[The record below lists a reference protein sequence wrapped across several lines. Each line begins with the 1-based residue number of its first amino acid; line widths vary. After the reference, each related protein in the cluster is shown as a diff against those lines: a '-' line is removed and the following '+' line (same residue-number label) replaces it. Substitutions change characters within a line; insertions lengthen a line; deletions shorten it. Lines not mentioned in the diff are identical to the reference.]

1 MIKLHSLVAIAI
13 RIFILICVFFQYA
26 NAGLVKRDLFV
37 PGDGLIIWDTVT
49 NLEWLYLDATAGRSI
64 ESLINGTD
72 GPDYIGEHGFNF
84 AQQEQLQ
91 SLWAAENVPLSTSG
105 YSSDPIYVAGV
116 TKLIQLLGT
125 PSPLY
130 SGSNVVGEMLS
141 GFYNVNT
148 SSCSEGFHQYA
159 ELSRIDSGTWAG
171 TVVSN
176 AFSPCYNND
185 LTGTSKGKYLV
196 KTGPNNSFPWEIF
209 MPAILNGA
217 NKK

>member
-1 MIKLHSLVAIAI
+1 MIKLNPIFAICT
-13 RIFILICVFFQYA
+13 FILICVFSQYA

-37 PGDGLIIWDTVT
+37 PGDELIIWDTVT

-64 ESLINGTD
+64 ESLINGTG

-84 AQQEQLQ
+84 ANQEELR
-91 SLWAAENVPLSTSG
+91 SLWAAENVPISTAG
-105 YSSDPIYVAGV
+105 YTFDPIYVAGV
-116 TKLIQLLGT
+116 TQLIPLLGT

-141 GFYNVNT
+141 GVYNVNT
-148 SSCSEGFHQYA
+148 SSCHEGFHQDA
-159 ELSRIDSGTWAG
+159 VLSRIDSGTWAG
-171 TVVSN
+171 AVVSN
-176 AFSPCYNND
+176 VFTPCYNND

-196 KTGPNNSFPWEIF
+196 RTGSNNSFPWEIF
-209 MPAILNGA
+209 MPAILHRV